1 MIYRFKSKAGADVI
15 MLAPQGEQVLRLLGR
30 PGQAQGILSGAEL
43 ASARAAL
50 EQGVAEDEA
59 AFARLQQEAEAAGEP
74 PPRREAVSL
83 RQRVWP
89 LLELLRHSQQ
99 AGEDLLWGV

>member
-15 MLAPQGEQVLRLLGR
+15 MLAPQGEQILRLLGR
-30 PGQAQGILSGAEL
+30 PGQAQGILSGPDL
-43 ASARAAL
+43 ANAAAAL

-74 PPRREAVSL
+74 PPRREGVSL